1 MHPAGCHIQPV
12 QTHLINSSGIR
23 SPPPPFPA
31 TGWSW
36 WSGIVKVSTHTAG
49 GRSDASSLG
58 AHRKSTWIDIYLFII
73 YFPHIQSNP
82 VGTGTTHL
90 AFVHKYSLLINTEQ
104 MILNE
109 WYRGGLSKQASHWMN
124 DIHVPRVT
132 QLDDEN
138 NTNWFISWRFLLAEN
153 INVVML
159 TVEAIDQSQSNEN
172 TGTDNILL
180 TH

>member
-1 MHPAGCHIQPV
+1 
-12 QTHLINSSGIR
+12 
-23 SPPPPFPA
+23 
-31 TGWSW
+31 
-36 WSGIVKVSTHTAG
+36 
-49 GRSDASSLG
+49 
-58 AHRKSTWIDIYLFII
+58 
-73 YFPHIQSNP
+73 
-82 VGTGTTHL
+82 
-90 AFVHKYSLLINTEQ
+90 
-104 MILNE
+104 
-109 WYRGGLSKQASHWMN
+109 MN